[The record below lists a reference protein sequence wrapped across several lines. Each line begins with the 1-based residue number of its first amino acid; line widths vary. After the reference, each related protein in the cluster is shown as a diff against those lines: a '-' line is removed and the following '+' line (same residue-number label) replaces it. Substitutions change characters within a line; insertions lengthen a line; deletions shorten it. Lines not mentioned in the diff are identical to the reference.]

1 VEKDGVTGYILTKN
15 VVDLA
20 AADGYNDMADAQFTG
35 TADKALT
42 IRQTQSKSALRMQA
56 LEAGETVYITQLG
69 DTMIMAHRAGRRLFP
84 QGTMMAFEGCI
95 NSKTFETDIF
105 EFDVRLTKD
114 EKLII
119 LHDDTLD
126 EVSNAVEYFGKTDNH
141 PEDYTYDELYNL
153 NMGEF
158 FKNADGEMIYSGLRG
173 DDIPYNLR
181 VLTANDAISCVE
193 ENGDYYYSIEI
204 KIDGEAGFK
213 AADIL
218 YGILSDMKLLDRV
231 IVASFSKDVILYIE
245 ENYPDLT
252 RTAYNVEA
260 ALLFF
265 DALLGIDRPEGYYEF
280 DVLQV
285 PPDRYI
291 VNMGTSRLVNHAH
304 KNNIAVCYWTINDEE
319 KMMLLHSIG
328 ADGIITDV
336 PDTAYEILKTQNNK

>member
-1 VEKDGVTGYILTKN
+1 MKNSTEKKCCTLLKVIGIILICLTVVAALIFGLYKAVTYQWQDEPREYSVTNQYITK
-15 VVDLA
+15 L
-20 AADGYNDMADAQFTG
+20 
-35 TADKALT
+35 
-42 IRQTQSKSALRMQA
+42 
-56 LEAGETVYITQLG
+56 GETKVL
-69 DTMIMAHRAGRRLFP
+69 AHRAGKRLFP
-84 QGTMMAFEGCI
+84 QGTMMAFEGCV
-95 NSKTFETDIF
+95 NAEDFDTDFF
-105 EFDVRLTKD
+105 EFDVKLTKD

-119 LHDDTLD
+119 LHDDTFD
-126 EVSNAVEYFGKTDNH
+126 EVSNAVEYFGKEGNY
-141 PEDYTYDELYNL
+141 PADYTYEELSEL

-158 FKNADGEMIYSGLRG
+158 FKNSEGIAPYMGLRG
-173 DDIPYNLR
+173 DDIPENLR
-181 VLTANDAISCVE
+181 VLTVEDALNYTESSG
-193 ENGDYYYSIEI
+193 GDYYYSIEI

-218 YGILSDMKLLDRV
+218 YGILSEMKLLDRV

-265 DALLGIDRPEGYYEF
+265 DALLGIERPEGYYEF

-319 KMMLLHSIG
+319 KMEFLQSIG
-328 ADGIITDV
+328 ADGIITDA
-336 PDTAYEILKTQNNK
+336 PDVACKVLKTEK